1 MRVLFSFI
9 AYVCIATVLSAAV
22 GAAYLWQTERVSD
35 EKIFHMLALLHDV
48 DMDRIAEEQ
57 PYPDEQVPPEEVSL
71 EDSEQRRELLQ
82 RNFEA
87 KLDALKRGRQE
98 FDHRLRQ
105 LSEATERFDRLAK
118 ELESRLKQQ
127 GELTSKENI
136 QEVVRNLELM
146 RPEQA
151 KQLLLMTIDEDRMND
166 VVMLMNSMNTQKLRS
181 IIQQFETAD
190 EISKLHEIH
199 RLMLDGGPQK
209 QVLDQALEQI
219 KTLDATQP

>member
-1 MRVLFSFI
+1 MRLLFSFI
-9 AYVCIATVLSAAV
+9 VYVCVATVVSAAV
-22 GAAYLWQTERVSD
+22 GIAYLWQTERIND
-35 EKIFHMLALLHDV
+35 QKIFHILALLHDV
-48 DMDRIAEEQ
+48 DVERIAEEKQ
-57 PYPDEQVPPEEVSL
+57 YPEQQVLPEEMSL
-71 EDSEQRRELLQ
+71 EETDRKRELLE

-98 FDHRLRQ
+98 FDRRLRQ

-118 ELESRLKQQ
+118 DLENRLKQQ
-127 GELTSKENI
+127 GELTSKQNI

-151 KQLLLMTIDEDRMND
+151 KQLMMMTIQDDRMND
-166 VVMLMNSMNTQKLRS
+166 VIMLMNSMNAQKLRS
-181 IIQQFETAD
+181 IIQQFESAD

-219 KTLDATQP
+219 KSLEANQP